1 MLRTRGPVK
10 SASYKRP
17 HTAQYCLDKIL
28 GVVQVLETECR
39 MVGSREWESVGGVW
53 VSKMDDSDGDTTMKL
68 LKVTE
73 LCT

>member
-1 MLRTRGPVK
+1 M
-10 SASYKRP
+10 
-17 HTAQYCLDKIL
+17 
-28 GVVQVLETECR
+28 LETECR

-53 VSKMDDSDGDTTMKL
+53 VSKMEGSDGDTTLKL